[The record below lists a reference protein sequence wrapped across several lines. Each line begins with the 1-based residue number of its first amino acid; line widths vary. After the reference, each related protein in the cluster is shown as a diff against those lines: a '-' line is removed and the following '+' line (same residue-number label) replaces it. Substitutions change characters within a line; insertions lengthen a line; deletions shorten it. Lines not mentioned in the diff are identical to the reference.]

1 MVPEL
6 TKMAQK
12 YSLTRLKRGQT
23 TPKIKTPLNNY
34 LEQAKTRLSYV
45 IQKV

>member
-12 YSLTRLKRGQT
+12 RSLTRLKRSQT
-23 TPKIKTPLNNY
+23 TAKLKRSLTNN
-34 LEQAKTRLSYV
+34 LEQTKTRLLYV
-45 IQKV
+45 IH